1 LILQNF
7 YTKTNNSGIMES
19 KLKEQQ
25 SIPTSKVQR
34 AAKFISTGAKVGGN
48 YVKHYAKKV
57 VNPSMTKEELHTNN
71 ANDIY
76 NSLSELKGSALKVAQ
91 MMSMDK
97 NILPRAYQDKFTMAQ
112 YSAPPLSYPLVVKT
126 FQKYFSQTPEGLFD
140 TFTKSAVNAASIGQ
154 VHQATKDG
162 KKLAVKIQYPG
173 VADSVSSDLK
183 LVRPFALRLLN
194 MNEKELDH
202 YMEEVEE
209 KLLEETDYTLEVQR
223 SLEISKACSHIKD
236 LNFPGYYEDL
246 SSDRIITM
254 DWIEGKHIK
263 EWLETNPSQE
273 EKNKIGQALWDF
285 YHHQVHN
292 LLQVHADPHP
302 GNFII
307 QNDGKLGIIDFG
319 CVKVIPE
326 DFYKGYFS
334 LIKREL
340 LINEEELNEIF
351 YGLEFISDKD
361 TEIEKEYFKGVFKEM
376 ISLLGKP
383 FHVDTFDF
391 ANDDYFEQ
399 IFKLGDRISNDKM
412 FRKSRQARGSR
423 HGLYINRTYFGIYNL
438 LNQLEANIKTTKPS
452 WLE

>member
-1 LILQNF
+1 
-7 YTKTNNSGIMES
+7 MES
-19 KLKEQQ
+19 KVKEQQ

-48 YVKHYAKKV
+48 YMKHYAKKV

-71 ANDIY
+71 ATDIY

-126 FQKYFSQTPEGLFD
+126 FQKYFGKSPEQIYD
-140 TFTKSAVNAASIGQ
+140 TFTRSAVNAASIGQ
-154 VHQATKDG
+154 VHQAIQNG

-202 YMEEVEE
+202 YMAEVEE
-209 KLLEETDYTLEVQR
+209 KLLEETDYVLEVQR
-223 SLEISKACSHIKD
+223 SKEISEACAHIKD
-236 LNFPGYYEDL
+236 LVFPTYFENL

-263 EWLETNPSQE
+263 EWLETNPTQE
-273 EKNKIGQALWDF
+273 QKNRIGQALWDF

-292 LLQVHADPHP
+292 LMQVHADPHP

-307 QNDGKLGIIDFG
+307 QGNDKLGIIDFG

-361 TEIEKEYFKGVFKEM
+361 TAEEKIYFKNIFKDM

-383 FHVDTFDF
+383 FHVETFDF
-391 ANDDYFEQ
+391 ADNSYFEQ
-399 IFKLGDRISNDKM
+399 IFQLGDRISNDKM

-438 LNQLEANIKTTKPS
+438 LNQLEANIVTTKPE
-452 WLE
+452 WLK

>member
-1 LILQNF
+1 
-7 YTKTNNSGIMES
+7 MES
-19 KLKEQQ
+19 KVKEQQ

-34 AAKFISTGAKVGGN
+34 AAKFIRTGAKVGGN
-48 YVKHYAKKV
+48 YMKHYAKKV

-71 ANDIY
+71 ATDIY

-126 FQKYFSQTPEGLFD
+126 FQKYFGKSPEQIYD
-140 TFTKSAVNAASIGQ
+140 TFTRSAVNAASIGQ
-154 VHQATKDG
+154 VHQAIQNG

-202 YMEEVEE
+202 YMAEVEE
-209 KLLEETDYTLEVQR
+209 KLLEETDYVLEVQR
-223 SLEISKACSHIKD
+223 SKEISGACSHIED
-236 LNFPGYYEDL
+236 LVFPTYYENL

-263 EWLETNPSQE
+263 EWLETNPTQE
-273 EKNKIGQALWDF
+273 QKNRIGQALWDF

-292 LLQVHADPHP
+292 LMQVHADPHP

-307 QNDGKLGIIDFG
+307 QNNDKLGIIDFG

-340 LINEEELNEIF
+340 LINEDELNEIF

-361 TEIEKEYFKGVFKEM
+361 TAEEKVYFKNIFKDM

-383 FHVDTFDF
+383 FHVETFDF
-391 ANDDYFEQ
+391 ADNSYFEQ
-399 IFKLGDRISNDKM
+399 IFQLGDRISNDKM

-438 LNQLEANIKTTKPS
+438 LNQLEANIVTTKPE
-452 WLE
+452 WLK

>member
-1 LILQNF
+1 MGN
-7 YTKTNNSGIMES
+7 
-19 KLKEQQ
+19 LKEQE
-25 SIPTSKVQR
+25 SIPISKVQR

-57 VNPSMTKEELHTNN
+57 VNPSLTKEELHNNN
-71 ANDIY
+71 AEDIY
-76 NSLSELKGSALKVAQ
+76 TSLSQLKGSALKVAQ

-126 FQKYFSQTPEGLFD
+126 FQKYFGQAPEALFE
-140 TFTKSAVNAASIGQ
+140 TFTRSAVNAASIGQ
-154 VHQATKDG
+154 VHQATKAG

-173 VADSVSSDLK
+173 VADAVSSDLK

-209 KLLEETDYTLEVQR
+209 KLLEETDYNLEVQR
-223 SLEISKACSHIKD
+223 SREISEACSHIQG
-236 LNFPGYYEDL
+236 LTFPGYYDEL
-246 SSDRIITM
+246 SSERIITM
-254 DWIEGKHIK
+254 DWLDGKHIK
-263 EWLETNPSQE
+263 EWLETNPTQE
-273 EKNKIGQALWDF
+273 ERNRVGQSLWDF

-292 LLQVHADPHP
+292 LKQVHADPHP

-307 QNDGKLGIIDFG
+307 QPDGVLGIIDFG

-326 DFYKGYFS
+326 DFYHGYFS
-334 LIKREL
+334 LIKRDL
-340 LINEEELNEIF
+340 LINEVELDQIF
-351 YGLEFISDKD
+351 YNLEFISDKD
-361 TEIEKEYFKGVFKEM
+361 TAVEKEYFKNIFKEM
-376 ISLLGKP
+376 IRLLGKP
-383 FHVDTFDF
+383 FHVDEFDF
-391 ANDDYFEQ
+391 ADDSYFEQ
-399 IFKLGDRISNDKM
+399 IFSLGDRISNEKM

-438 LNQLEANIKTTKPS
+438 LNQLQAKVSTTKPA

>member
-1 LILQNF
+1 
-7 YTKTNNSGIMES
+7 
-19 KLKEQQ
+19 
-25 SIPTSKVQR
+25 
-34 AAKFISTGAKVGGN
+34 
-48 YVKHYAKKV
+48 
-57 VNPSMTKEELHTNN
+57 
-71 ANDIY
+71 
-76 NSLSELKGSALKVAQ
+76 
-91 MMSMDK
+91 MDK

-126 FQKYFSQTPEGLFD
+126 FQKYFGKSPEQIYD
-140 TFTKSAVNAASIGQ
+140 TFTRSAVNAASIGQ

-202 YMEEVEE
+202 YMAEVEE
-209 KLLEETDYTLEVQR
+209 KLLEETDYVLEVQR
-223 SLEISKACSHIKD
+223 SKEISEACAHIKD
-236 LNFPGYYEDL
+236 LVFPTYFENL

-263 EWLETNPSQE
+263 EWLETNPTQE
-273 EKNKIGQALWDF
+273 QKNRIGQALWDF

-292 LLQVHADPHP
+292 LMQVHADPHP

-307 QNDGKLGIIDFG
+307 QGNDKLGIIDFG

-361 TEIEKEYFKGVFKEM
+361 TAEEKIYFKNIFKDM

-383 FHVDTFDF
+383 FHVETFDF
-391 ANDDYFEQ
+391 ADNSYFEQ
-399 IFKLGDRISNDKM
+399 IFQLGDRISNDKM

-438 LNQLEANIKTTKPS
+438 LNQLEANIVTTKPE
-452 WLE
+452 WLK

>member
-1 LILQNF
+1 
-7 YTKTNNSGIMES
+7 MDS

-57 VNPSMTKEELHTNN
+57 VNPSMTKDELHNNN

-126 FQKYFSQTPEGLFD
+126 FQKYFGKTPEAIFD

-154 VHQATKDG
+154 VHQATQGD

-223 SLEISKACSHIKD
+223 SKEISEACSHIEN
-236 LNFPGYYEDL
+236 LNFPKYYEEL
-246 SSDRIITM
+246 SADRVITM
-254 DWIEGKHIK
+254 DWIDGKHIK
-263 EWLETNPSQE
+263 EWLETNPTQE
-273 EKNKIGQALWDF
+273 DKNRIGQALWDF

-292 LLQVHADPHP
+292 LMQVHADPHP

-340 LINEEELNEIF
+340 LINEDELNEIF

-361 TEIEKEYFKGVFKEM
+361 TEEEKVYFKGMFKEM

-391 ANDDYFEQ
+391 ANNNYFEQ
-399 IFKLGDRISNDKM
+399 IFQLGDRISNDKM

-438 LNQLEANIKTTKPS
+438 LNQLEANIVTTKPA

>member
-1 LILQNF
+1 MGN
-7 YTKTNNSGIMES
+7 
-19 KLKEQQ
+19 LKEQE
-25 SIPTSKVQR
+25 SIPISKVQR

-57 VNPSMTKEELHTNN
+57 VNPSLTKEELHNNN
-71 ANDIY
+71 AEDIY
-76 NSLSELKGSALKVAQ
+76 TSLSQLKGSALKVAQ

-126 FQKYFSQTPEGLFD
+126 FQKYFGQAPEALFE
-140 TFTKSAVNAASIGQ
+140 TFTRSAVNAASIGQ
-154 VHQATKDG
+154 VHQATKGG

-173 VADSVSSDLK
+173 VADAVSSDLK

-209 KLLEETDYTLEVQR
+209 KLLEETDYNLEVQR
-223 SLEISKACSHIKD
+223 SREISEACSHIQG
-236 LNFPGYYEDL
+236 LTFPGYYDEL
-246 SSDRIITM
+246 SSERIITM
-254 DWIEGKHIK
+254 DWLDGKHIK
-263 EWLETNPSQE
+263 EWLETNPTQE
-273 EKNKIGQALWDF
+273 EKNRVGQSLWDF

-292 LLQVHADPHP
+292 LKQVHADPHP

-307 QNDGKLGIIDFG
+307 QPDGVLGIIDFG

-326 DFYKGYFS
+326 DFYHGYFS
-334 LIKREL
+334 LIKRDL
-340 LINEEELNEIF
+340 LINEVELDQIF
-351 YGLEFISDKD
+351 YNLEFISDKD
-361 TEIEKEYFKGVFKEM
+361 TAVEKEYFKNIFKEM
-376 ISLLGKP
+376 IRLLGKP
-383 FHVDTFDF
+383 FHVDEFDF
-391 ANDDYFEQ
+391 ADDSYFEQ
-399 IFKLGDRISNDKM
+399 IFSLGDRISNEKM

-438 LNQLEANIKTTKPS
+438 LNQLQAKVTTTKPA
-452 WLE
+452 WLA